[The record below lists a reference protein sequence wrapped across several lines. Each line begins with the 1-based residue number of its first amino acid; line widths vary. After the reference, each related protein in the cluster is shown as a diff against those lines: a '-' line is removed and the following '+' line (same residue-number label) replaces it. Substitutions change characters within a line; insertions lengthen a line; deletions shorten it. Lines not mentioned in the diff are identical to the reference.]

1 MAWLIKARFQKI
13 YRMRIA
19 VITDIHGNWDA
30 LVNVLEDIE
39 HSGVDKIFCL
49 GDNIGYGPEPNRVIQ
64 TLRDCEIPS
73 ILGNHELAVLK
84 REYLAWFNPTARR
97 SLEKT
102 IELLSDN
109 ALKYLSSL
117 ERVLVHGEYRF
128 VHGFPPESLSTYRY
142 GVPVYKKRR
151 IFETMEERICFIG
164 HTHDLNLIA
173 YNGETLTSELLVKG
187 SLILSLDQRYII
199 SAGSVGQPRDG
210 NNNAKYVIW
219 DESTETIEVRY
230 IPYDITSVA
239 EKIIA
244 AGFPGIHAKRLL

>member
-1 MAWLIKARFQKI
+1 
-13 YRMRIA
+13 MRLA

-30 LVNVLEDIE
+30 LVNVLQDID

-49 GDNIGYGPEPNRVIQ
+49 GDNIGYGPESDRVIQ
-64 TLRDCEIPS
+64 TLRDREIPS
-73 ILGNHELAVLK
+73 ILGNHELAVIN
-84 REYLAWFNPTARR
+84 REYLAWFNPMARK

-102 IELLSDN
+102 IEMLSDN
-109 ALKYLSSL
+109 TLSYLSDL

-128 VHGFPPESLSTYRY
+128 VHGFPPDSPSTYRY
-142 GVPVYKKRR
+142 EVPDYKKRR
-151 IFETMEERICFIG
+151 IFETMEEKICFIG

-187 SLILSLDQRYII
+187 PSILSFENRYII

-210 NNNAKYVIW
+210 NNNAKYVIR
-219 DESTETIEVRY
+219 DESAGTIEVRY

-239 EKIIA
+239 EKILA
-244 AGFPGIHAKRLL
+244 AGFPGIHARRLL